1 LETDAVRLNVTPQ
14 ERYRMEKI
22 RREYPDIAQAG
33 PTYARAVRAGDM
45 LFISGCTA
53 RGTEAQ
59 GGSATEQLN
68 VTMDRIVGVVLAE
81 GGSPVD
87 IVKLTTFVTDIANWF
102 PFSDEQQA
110 VFDRHFDGQNP
121 ANSLVEISA
130 LAEPGL
136 DIEIEAIAV
145 LG

>member
-1 LETDAVRLNVTPQ
+1 
-14 ERYRMEKI
+14 MEKI
-22 RREYPDIAQAG
+22 RREYPDIAPAG

-53 RGTEAQ
+53 HGTEAQ

-68 VTMDRIVGVVLAE
+68 VTMDRVVGVVLAE

-136 DIEIEAIAV
+136 DIEIEIEAIAV

>member
-1 LETDAVRLNVTPQ
+1 MKKQ
-14 ERYRMEKI
+14 
-22 RREYPDIAQAG
+22 RREYPDIAPAG
-33 PTYARAVRAGDM
+33 STYSRAVRAGNL

-59 GGSATEQLN
+59 GGPAMEQLRETLGR
-68 VTMDRIVGVVLAE
+68 VVRIVEAE
-81 GGSPVD
+81 GGVPQD
-87 IVKLTTFVTDIANWF
+87 ITKLTTFVTTIGDWF
-102 PFSDEQQA
+102 PVSDEQQA
-110 VFDRHFDGQNP
+110 LFDGYFQGENP
-121 ANSLVEISA
+121 ANSLVEITA

>member
-1 LETDAVRLNVTPQ
+1 
-14 ERYRMEKI
+14 MEKI
-22 RREYPDIAQAG
+22 RREYPDIAPAG

-68 VTMDRIVGVVLAE
+68 VTMDRVVGVVPAE

-136 DIEIEAIAV
+136 DIEIEIEAIAV